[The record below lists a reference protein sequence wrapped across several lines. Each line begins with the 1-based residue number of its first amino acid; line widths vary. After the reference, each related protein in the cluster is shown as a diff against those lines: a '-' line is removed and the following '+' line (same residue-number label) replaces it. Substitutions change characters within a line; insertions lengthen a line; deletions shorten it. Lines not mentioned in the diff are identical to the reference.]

1 MFQTLGV
8 ALAVDIGVRN
18 LTPSYGTL
26 ALSLLFSLQSGF
38 PQTQGQA

>member
-8 ALAVDIGVRN
+8 ALAVDIGVRS
-18 LTPSYGTL
+18 LTPSYVTL